1 MATRTTATQ
10 EDSTCRKWMKRISK
24 RMRVCGESQL
34 NINSN
39 SMTTMPAIT
48 TTTTTRTRQETQ
60 EETKEGEEQAH
71 LSVQFNQP
79 SKEGKKGRKSE
90 CKKSNNKILT
100 PAQVSFVSSFFCST
114 RKVRKSFLALALAF
128 YLAPFSFPLP
138 SPLSPSPPTTTIT
151 LYYRLL

>member
-1 MATRTTATQ
+1 MNDKNKQ
-10 EDSTCRKWMKRISK
+10 ENKRGKEDGCVYAKNQS
-24 RMRVCGESQL
+24 

-39 SMTTMPAIT
+39 SITTMPAIT

-60 EETKEGEEQAH
+60 EETQEGEEQAH

-90 CKKSNNKILT
+90 CKSNNKTLT
-100 PAQVSFVSSFFCST
+100 PAPVSFVSSFFCST